1 MASEETEQEQ
11 RTEDASERRL
21 AQAFE
26 QGDIALSREF
36 VMLGGFIAGALVL
49 VKVAPVFKR
58 ALTVLITD
66 AVRLAPT
73 SPFSTLPSLLA
84 PLAIPTA
91 TIMIAVAAVG
101 IALTFT
107 QTRAHLW
114 DDRATPDFSR
124 LFSPSRV
131 THFVSKEFAQD
142 LVISLVKLVAVGG
155 VVWTSFRAEFLTL
168 HGLLQATPADQ
179 FDALFAPL
187 SKALVRVLAVFAA
200 FAGADF
206 ALTHWRY
213 RKKHMMTRDELK
225 REMREDEGDP
235 QIRSMRKR
243 KHREL
248 SKRGAQ
254 VVYGDVGNLE
264 VLRHAG
270 VGSAE
275 VIVSTVP
282 DELLKGINNEK
293 LVRMLRTLAP
303 QAIIIANCTT
313 RSGVEKLRAAGA
325 DHVFRAATEVALGIL
340 PAIYAALNAT
350 LGSYHEG
357 LYEQHGPLEAPEVLD

>member
-1 MASEETEQEQ
+1 VASEETEQEQ
-11 RTEDASERRL
+11 RTEEASERRL
-21 AQAFE
+21 TQAFE
-26 QGDIALSREF
+26 EGDIALSREF

-49 VKVAPVFKR
+49 VRVAPAFKR

-66 AVRLAPT
+66 AIRLTPS
-73 SPFSTLPSLLA
+73 SPFSTLPSLVA
-84 PLAIPTA
+84 PLALPTA
-91 TIMIAVAAVG
+91 AIMITVAAVG

-107 QTRAHLW
+107 QTRAHIW

-142 LVISLVKLVAVGG
+142 FGISLVKLVAIGG
-155 VVWTSFRAEFLTL
+155 VVWTSFRDEFLTL
-168 HGLLQATPADQ
+168 HRLLQATPADQ
-179 FDALFAPL
+179 FDSLFAPL

-235 QIRSMRKR
+235 QIRFARKR

-248 SKRGAQ
+248 SKRNAVAETKTADVLIVNPTHIAIAVRYRKDEDGAPRVIAKGKGVLAEAMRDAARSNGIPIVQDIPLARLLFKKVKTGGQ
-254 VVYGDVGNLE
+254 VPRETFKAVAAVLAFVYRMTGRTQAGIHE
-264 VLRHAG
+264 VRL
-270 VGSAE
+270 
-275 VIVSTVP
+275 
-282 DELLKGINNEK
+282 
-293 LVRMLRTLAP
+293 
-303 QAIIIANCTT
+303 
-313 RSGVEKLRAAGA
+313 
-325 DHVFRAATEVALGIL
+325 
-340 PAIYAALNAT
+340 
-350 LGSYHEG
+350 
-357 LYEQHGPLEAPEVLD
+357 

>member
-26 QGDIALSREF
+26 EGDIALSREF

-49 VKVAPVFKR
+49 VKVAPAFKR

-66 AVRLAPT
+66 AIRLAP
-73 SPFSTLPSLLA
+73 SAPFSTLPTLLA

-91 TIMIAVAAVG
+91 TIMITVAAVG

-142 LVISLVKLVAVGG
+142 LLISLVKLVAVGG

-179 FDALFAPL
+179 FDSLFAPL
-187 SKALVRVLAVFAA
+187 SKALVRVLTVFAA

-225 REMREDEGDP
+225 REAREDEGDP

-248 SKRGAQ
+248 SKRNAIAETKTADALIVNPTHIAIAVRYRKDEDAAPRVIAKGKGVLAEAMRDAARSNGIPIVQDIPLARLLFKKVKAGGQVPRETFKAVAAVLAFVYRITGRAQ
-254 VVYGDVGNLE
+254 AGMSE
-264 VLRHAG
+264 VRL
-270 VGSAE
+270 
-275 VIVSTVP
+275 
-282 DELLKGINNEK
+282 
-293 LVRMLRTLAP
+293 
-303 QAIIIANCTT
+303 
-313 RSGVEKLRAAGA
+313 
-325 DHVFRAATEVALGIL
+325 
-340 PAIYAALNAT
+340 
-350 LGSYHEG
+350 
-357 LYEQHGPLEAPEVLD
+357 